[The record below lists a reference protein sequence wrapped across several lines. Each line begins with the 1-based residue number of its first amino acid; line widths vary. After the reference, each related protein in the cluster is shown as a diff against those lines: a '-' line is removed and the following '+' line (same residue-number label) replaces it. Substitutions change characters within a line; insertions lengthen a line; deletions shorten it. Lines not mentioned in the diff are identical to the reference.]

1 MMKMIIITI
10 RMMTMTAPLMKL
22 IYDNDYINLNM
33 IMTLMMTIRMLIYN
47 NTYDNDDSCDEYNN
61 DLDII

>member
-1 MMKMIIITI
+1 
-10 RMMTMTAPLMKL
+10 MTMTAPLMKL